1 MFGMGTQEILV
12 ILAVALI
19 FIGPKR
25 LPEIARALGRG
36 FGELR
41 RAADEIKGE
50 INLETIME
58 GTGEDREASSA
69 DRDPD
74 NLFDQTEPL
83 EKTSPPKDSHDL
95 SRSHEQEKEKIPPKT
110 ETG

>member
-41 RAADEIKGE
+41 RAADEIKGQ
-50 INLETIME
+50 IDLETMME
-58 GTGEDREASSA
+58 GMGEDREVPSTK
-69 DRDPD
+69 RDLD
-74 NLFDQTEPL
+74 SLFEQTEPS
-83 EKTSPPKDSHDL
+83 EETSPVETPNDL
-95 SRSHEQEKEKIPPKT
+95 SQSHEQEKEKVPPKT